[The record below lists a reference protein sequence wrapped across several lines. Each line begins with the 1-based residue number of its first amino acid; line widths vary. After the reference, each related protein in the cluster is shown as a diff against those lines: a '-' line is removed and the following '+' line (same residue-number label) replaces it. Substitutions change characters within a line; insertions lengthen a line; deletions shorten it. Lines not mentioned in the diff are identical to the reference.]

1 MDTPGENQS
10 QLPLTEATYF
20 ILLSL
25 APGPRHGYAIMKDV
39 RALSHGRVALSTGT
53 LYTALKRQLDSGWI
67 YRADG
72 PHEAEGNALEPGGD
86 HSAGSTGRQR
96 KSYSLTSLG
105 RHILQSEVQRL
116 EGLVSAAQYRPLNR
130 TP

>member
-1 MDTPGENQS
+1 MAGEDQS
-10 QLPLTEATYF
+10 QQPLTEATYF

-67 YRADG
+67 RRADDTQG
-72 PHEAEGNALEPGGD
+72 TNKSAPESEED
-86 HSAGSTGRQR
+86 HASGITGRQR
-96 KSYSLTSLG
+96 KAYSLTSLG
-105 RHILQSEVQRL
+105 RQVLQAEVQRL
-116 EGLVSAAQYRPLNR
+116 EGLVSAAQYHPLNR
-130 TP
+130 IP

>member
-1 MDTPGENQS
+1 MDTTGEIQS

-25 APGPRHGYAIMKDV
+25 ATGPRHGYAIMKDV

-67 YRADG
+67 RRTNDASG
-72 PHEAEGNALEPGGD
+72 ANRGTLESEGDQA
-86 HSAGSTGRQR
+86 AGVTGRQR
-96 KSYSLTSLG
+96 KAYSLTSMG
-105 RHILQSEVQRL
+105 RHILQAEVQRL
-116 EGLVSAAQYRPLNR
+116 EGLVSAAQNRSLNR

>member
-1 MDTPGENQS
+1 MDAPGEVQS

-39 RALSHGRVALSTGT
+39 RALSHGRVSLSTGT

-67 YRADG
+67 HRAGDS
-72 PHEAEGNALEPGGD
+72 PGTNG
-86 HSAGSTGRQR
+86 GSIETGGRQR
-96 KSYSLTSLG
+96 KAYSLTSLG
-105 RHILQSEVQRL
+105 RHILQAEVRRL
-116 EGLVSAAQYRPLNR
+116 EGLVSAAQYNSLNR
-130 TP
+130 IP